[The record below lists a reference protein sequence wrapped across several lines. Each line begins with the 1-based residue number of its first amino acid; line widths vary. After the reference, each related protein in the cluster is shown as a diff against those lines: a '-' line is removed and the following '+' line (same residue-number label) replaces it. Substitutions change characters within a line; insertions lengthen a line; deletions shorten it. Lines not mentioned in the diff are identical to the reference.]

1 MSLTAQD
8 KAGISQNL
16 GNCLLSSV
24 QHIEKLDPNGQKSNS
39 QGLLAKQMAVLTI
52 AICSIGQLLVAQAEE
67 SRVIMPS

>member
-24 QHIEKLDPNGQKSNS
+24 QHIDAQD
-39 QGLLAKQMAVLTI
+39 LLVKQMAVLTI

-67 SRVIMPS
+67 SRVIMPN